1 MVQIMRD
8 SASREKKK
16 MEEKS
21 QLPKVVFYAAH
32 KPCGTCIPKHTRTRA
47 HACTRT
53 HTHTHMG
60 GGIIPSAIIIITII
74 IINYKKESMP
84 YLNGRIRDFS

>member
-32 KPCGTCIPKHTRTRA
+32 KPCGT
-47 HACTRT
+47 CTRT